1 MENQMLDELEETSH
15 GLELQAAI
23 LHILDGRRHNIIL
36 SEQTLDLEEPS
47 IEKYVKRYVTRAKKD
62 MRTKPGTF
70 LDTSS
75 FLANLDPYFSN
86 ELSLPEFSAAVL
98 KDLIHYFE
106 HEEARSFE
114 VLMIDYRDDDVPY
127 LSVILLE
134 EVDTLTYLTSS
145 SHGQILNTISFG
157 HTSMPAV
164 SKPVS
169 SFATINLLTKE
180 IQFVDEGKWKDNGH
194 LMKDILL
201 EAEEG
206 ISRKEVVESV
216 KTIACEVAEEFHENP
231 TVLLS
236 KVKNYISET
245 VKEGMPLKT
254 ETLVSEVFEEQPKMK
269 EVFLRKAEEQVLPK
283 EVELPRAA
291 VTAAMRKQRIKTD
304 TGIEISFPAEY
315 FQNSEFIEFVN
326 HSDGTITIE
335 IKQINKITNKL

>member
-1 MENQMLDELEETSH
+1 MENQLPDELEETSH
-15 GLELQAAI
+15 GLELQSAI
-23 LHILDGRRHNIIL
+23 LHILDGRRHNIVL

-47 IEKYVKRYVTRAKKD
+47 IEKYVKRYVTRTRKD
-62 MRTKPGTF
+62 MRSKPGTF
-70 LDTSS
+70 RKDSVFRAELER
-75 FLANLDPYFSN
+75 YFSGD
-86 ELSLPEFSAAVL
+86 LSLSEYSSKVL
-98 KDLIHYFE
+98 NDLIHYFE

-114 VLMIDYRDDDVPY
+114 ALFIDYREDDIPY
-127 LSVILLE
+127 LVMILLE
-134 EVDTLTYLTSS
+134 EVDTLTYMTSS

-169 SFATINLLTKE
+169 CFATVNLLNQE

-194 LMKDILL
+194 LIRDLVL
-201 EAEEG
+201 DAEEG
-206 ISRKEVVESV
+206 ISRKEVVDSV

-236 KVKNYISET
+236 KVKNFISET

-254 ETLVSEVFEEQPKMK
+254 ETLVSEVFEEKPEMK
-269 EVFLRKAEEQVLPK
+269 EVFLRKAEEQILPK

-291 VTAAMRKQRIKTD
+291 VTTAMRKQRIKTD

-315 FQNSEFIEFVN
+315 FQNQDFIEFVN
-326 HSDGTITIE
+326 HSDGTISIE